1 VFHCLDADGGRD
13 PSAPRQARSTCREHA
28 LVVGQASA
36 AADHQKRYLER
47 LFEHGLTYTSGPT
60 VRQANVRRGTHKPS
74 TTRRCTPEARG
85 LVSETNTGRWQC
97 SRRPTIEPMS
107 DNSGKTAL
115 VTGASSGIGEAT
127 ALQLAELGYTV
138 YAGARRVDRMS
149 DLAARG
155 IRTKSVDVT
164 EDGSMVALVE
174 TIIADT
180 GRIDALINN
189 AGYGM
194 YGALED
200 VPIEEARRQFEVNV
214 FGLARLTQLVL
225 PHMRAQRDGY
235 IVNISS
241 MGGKIWEPLGSWYH
255 ASKFAVEGLSDSLRV
270 EVAEFGIKVVI
281 IEPGTIRSEWADIA
295 AAHLE
300 ATSANTPYAR
310 QAKLVAAGLRAAE
323 RLIIAAGPEV
333 VAEVIGKAVQDPRPR
348 TRYTAGGGARA
359 FLLAE
364 RILPDRGF
372 DRIIQLGYRL
382 ASRSN

>member
-1 VFHCLDADGGRD
+1 VHVRFLD
-13 PSAPRQARSTCREHA
+13 
-28 LVVGQASA
+28 
-36 AADHQKRYLER
+36 
-47 LFEHGLTYTSGPT
+47 
-60 VRQANVRRGTHKPS
+60 
-74 TTRRCTPEARG
+74 TTTA
-85 LVSETNTGRWQC
+85 RWQC
-97 SRRPTIEPMS
+97 SRHPMIQPMT

-138 YAGARRVDRMS
+138 YAGARRIDRMS

-225 PHMRAQRDGY
+225 PHMRSQRDGY

-295 AAHLE
+295 ANQLE

-323 RLIIAAGPEV
+323 RLFIAAGPEV
-333 VAEVIGKAVQDPRPR
+333 VAEVIGKAVQDPKPR

-359 FLLAE
+359 FLLAK

-372 DRIIQLGYRL
+372 DRFIQSGYRL
-382 ASRSN
+382 ASRSG